1 MNVVARRPFQI
12 VLGVVVALVLFGGG
26 FALGSN
32 ANGKVSTSG
41 ATGASG
47 ATFTRGGAGG
57 AGGAA
62 GAAGA
67 ANRGIV
73 TGQILAINSDSI
85 TISMR
90 QGGQGGASPT
100 TTTALVLV
108 GSGTRVVK
116 TVETDVKLSD
126 LKVGD
131 AVTVAGT
138 PDATSGTI
146 SAQAIVLGGNNIL
159 GDILGGTQFPGGRGA
174 GASGSPRPSPT
185 R

>member
-1 MNVVARRPFQI
+1 MNVLARRPVQI
-12 VLGVVVALVLFGGG
+12 VVGVIVALALFGGG
-26 FALGSN
+26 FAFGSARGATAAPN
-32 ANGKVSTSG
+32 AAT
-41 ATGASG
+41 ATGAPG
-47 ATFTRGGAGG
+47 AAGFRGGAGG
-57 AGGAA
+57 ANAA
-62 GAAGA
+62 ARAGLV
-67 ANRGIV
+67 N
-73 TGQILAINSDSI
+73 GQVLAVNSDSI

-90 QGGQGGASPT
+90 QGGQNGASPT
-100 TTTALVLV
+100 ITTQLVLV

-131 AVTVAGT
+131 TVTVAGT
-138 PDATSGTI
+138 PDTASGTI

-174 GASGSPRPSPT
+174 GASGSPRPT

>member
-1 MNVVARRPFQI
+1 V
-12 VLGVVVALVLFGGG
+12 
-26 FALGSN
+26 
-32 ANGKVSTSG
+32 
-41 ATGASG
+41 
-47 ATFTRGGAGG
+47 TRGGAG

-62 GAAGA
+62 A
-67 ANRGIV
+67 RGLV
-73 TGQILAINSDSI
+73 NGQILAINSDSI
-85 TISMR
+85 TITTR
-90 QGGQGGASPT
+90 QGGPGGASAT

-116 TVETDVKLSD
+116 TVETDIKLAD

-131 AVTVAGT
+131 TVTVAGT

-159 GDILGGTQFPGGRGA
+159 GDILGGAQFPGGAGGRGA
-174 GASGSPRPSPT
+174 GPSGSPRPSPT

>member
-1 MNVVARRPFQI
+1 MSVIARRPFNVI
-12 VLGVVVALVLFGGG
+12 LGVIVALVLFGGG
-26 FALGSN
+26 YAVGSSRG
-32 ANGKVSTSG
+32 APAATTAGTPPSG
-41 ATGASG
+41 AAV
-47 ATFTRGGAGG
+47 TR
-57 AGGAA
+57 GGAA

-67 ANRGIV
+67 GGAAARGLV
-73 TGQILAINSDSI
+73 NGQILAINSDSI

-90 QGGQGGASPT
+90 QPGQNGASPT
-100 TTTALVLV
+100 TTTTLVLV
-108 GSGTRVVK
+108 GSATRVVK
-116 TVETDVKLSD
+116 TVETDVKLTD

-131 AVTVAGT
+131 TVTVAGT
-138 PDATSGTI
+138 PDTASGTI

>member
-1 MNVVARRPFQI
+1 MGP
-12 VLGVVVALVLFGGG
+12 GVVVALVLFGGG
-26 FALGSN
+26 FALGSS
-32 ANGKVSTSG
+32 AKVATSG
-41 ATGASG
+41 ATGATGSTG
-47 ATFTRGGAGG
+47 AAVTRGGAGAGG

-62 GAAGA
+62 
-67 ANRGIV
+67 NRGLV
-73 TGQILAINSDSI
+73 NGQILAINSDSI

-116 TVETDVKLSD
+116 TVETDVKLTD

-131 AVTVAGT
+131 TVTVAGT

-159 GDILGGTQFPGGRGA
+159 RDILGRALPTLR
-174 GASGSPRPSPT
+174 GASGSRDPPP
-185 R
+185 

>member
-1 MNVVARRPFQI
+1 MSVIARRPFNVI
-12 VLGVVVALVLFGGG
+12 LGVIVALVLFGGG
-26 FALGSN
+26 YAVGSSRG
-32 ANGKVSTSG
+32 APAATTAGTPSSG
-41 ATGASG
+41 AAV
-47 ATFTRGGAGG
+47 TRGGGAGAAG

-62 GAAGA
+62 A
-67 ANRGIV
+67 RGIV
-73 TGQILAINSDSI
+73 NGQILAINSDSI
-85 TISMR
+85 TITMR

-116 TVETDVKLSD
+116 TVETDVKLTD

-131 AVTVAGT
+131 TVTVAGT
-138 PDATSGTI
+138 PDTASGTI

-174 GASGSPRPSPT
+174 GTSGSPRPSPT

>member
-1 MNVVARRPFQI
+1 MSVLAQRPFQI
-12 VLGVVVALVLFGGG
+12 ILGVVVALVLFGGG
-26 FALGSN
+26 YAVGSSRGTT
-32 ANGKVSTSG
+32 ATSTTGTAGS
-41 ATGASG
+41 TGA
-47 ATFTRGGAGG
+47 AVTRGGT
-57 AGGAA
+57 GAA
-62 GAAGA
+62 GAAA
-67 ANRGIV
+67 ANRGLV
-73 TGQILAINSDSI
+73 NGQILAINSDSI
-85 TISMR
+85 TITMR
-90 QGGQGGASPT
+90 QAGQGGASPT

-131 AVTVAGT
+131 TVTVAGT

-146 SAQAIVLGGNNIL
+146 SAQAIVLGGGNIL

>member
-1 MNVVARRPFQI
+1 MSVIARRPFNVI
-12 VLGVVVALVLFGGG
+12 LGVIVALVLFGGG
-26 FALGSN
+26 YAVGSSRG
-32 ANGKVSTSG
+32 APAATTAGTPSSG
-41 ATGASG
+41 AAV
-47 ATFTRGGAGG
+47 TR
-57 AGGAA
+57 GGAA

-67 ANRGIV
+67 GGAAARGLV
-73 TGQILAINSDSI
+73 NGQILAINSDSI

-90 QGGQGGASPT
+90 QPGQNGASPT
-100 TTTALVLV
+100 TTTTLVLV

-116 TVETDVKLSD
+116 TV
-126 LKVGD
+126 GD
-131 AVTVAGT
+131 TVTVAGT
-138 PDATSGTI
+138 PDTASGTI

>member
-1 MNVVARRPFQI
+1 MSVLAQRPVQM

-32 ANGKVSTSG
+32 AKVAPSG
-41 ATGASG
+41 ATGATGSTG
-47 ATFTRGGAGG
+47 AAVTRGGAGAAG

-62 GAAGA
+62 A
-67 ANRGIV
+67 RGLV
-73 TGQILAINSDSI
+73 NGQILAINSDSI

-90 QGGQGGASPT
+90 QGGQNGASAT

-108 GSGTRVVK
+108 GGGTRVVK
-116 TVETDVKLSD
+116 TVETDVKLTD

-131 AVTVAGT
+131 TVTVAGT

-159 GDILGGTQFPGGRGA
+159 GDILGGAPGGRGGA
-174 GASGSPRPSPT
+174 GPSGSPRPSPT

>member
-1 MNVVARRPFQI
+1 MSVLAQRPVQM

-32 ANGKVSTSG
+32 AKVAPSG
-41 ATGASG
+41 ATGATGSTG
-47 ATFTRGGAGG
+47 AAATRGGAGAAG

-62 GAAGA
+62 
-67 ANRGIV
+67 NRGLV
-73 TGQILAINSDSI
+73 NGQILAINSDSI

-90 QGGQGGASPT
+90 QPGQNGASPT
-100 TTTALVLV
+100 TTTTLVLV
-108 GSGTRVVK
+108 GSATRVVK
-116 TVETDVKLSD
+116 TVETDVKLTD

-131 AVTVAGT
+131 TVTVAGT

-159 GDILGGTQFPGGRGA
+159 GDLLGGAPGGRGGA
-174 GASGSPRPSPT
+174 GPSGSPRPSPT

>member
-1 MNVVARRPFQI
+1 MNVLAKRPFQI
-12 VLGVVVALVLFGGG
+12 ILGVVVALVLFGGG

-32 ANGKVSTSG
+32 AKVATSG
-41 ATGASG
+41 ATGATGSTG
-47 ATFTRGGAGG
+47 ATVTRGGAGAAG

-62 GAAGA
+62 AA
-67 ANRGIV
+67 RGLV
-73 TGQILAINSDSI
+73 NGQILAINSDSI

-100 TTTALVLV
+100 TTTTLVLV

-116 TVETDVKLSD
+116 TVETDVKLTD

-131 AVTVAGT
+131 TVTVAGT

-146 SAQAIVLGGNNIL
+146 SAQAIVVGGNNIL
-159 GDILGGTQFPGGRGA
+159 GDILSGTGFPTRGGA